1 MKTFL
6 IVAVVYF
13 LILYFVAF
21 LSNRNNRDSDDV
33 LWISRS
39 QWEAIFV
46 MWLPIIA
53 ALVKSL

>member
-21 LSNRNNRDSDDV
+21 LSNRDNRDSDDV

-39 QWEAIFV
+39 QWGGIFAL
-46 MWLPIIA
+46 WLPIV
-53 ALVKSL
+53 LLMLGD

>member
-21 LSNRNNRDSDDV
+21 VSNMDNRDSDDI

-39 QWEAIFV
+39 QWGGIFAL
-46 MWLPIIA
+46 WLPIV
-53 ALVKSL
+53 LLMLGD